1 MTTGRVYAIGE
12 LARQTGTKVETI
24 RWYERDG
31 IMPAPIR
38 NAGGHRLYT
47 EAHRDR
53 LAFVRHARELGFSL
67 KDVRELLRLADDP
80 ERPCEQAD
88 TIARQHLAAVRSRI
102 ARLLALEVEL
112 QRMVEACDGG
122 RISDCRVIE
131 VLADQTRAQD
141 RDNDTPPIDRIPLHL
156 KHHPLNPT

>member
-1 MTTGRVYAIGE
+1 MTTEHTYAIGE

-53 LAFVRHARELGFSL
+53 LAFVR
-67 KDVRELLRLADDP
+67 
-80 ERPCEQAD
+80 
-88 TIARQHLAAVRSRI
+88 
-102 ARLLALEVEL
+102 
-112 QRMVEACDGG
+112 
-122 RISDCRVIE
+122 
-131 VLADQTRAQD
+131 
-141 RDNDTPPIDRIPLHL
+141 
-156 KHHPLNPT
+156 